1 MDCPSAAQPAPP
13 WLGRSLERFEDAALL
28 TGRGRYFDD
37 VATPA
42 GTLHAAILRS
52 PHGHATIAAI
62 DTAQAVALP
71 GVAAV
76 LTGRDIQALTS
87 SLVVGVKAPMECWPI
102 ATDRVRYMGEP
113 VAIAVATDRYI
124 AEDALDLIEV
134 RYDRLPAVTD
144 PLAALQ
150 PDAPVLHPGLGGN
163 LASDRRFRYGDPEAA
178 FASAPHRVSVEAVYP
193 RNACTPIETYGVLA
207 EYDPSADCLRRAGE
221 FPGAVLAACG
231 DRAGVAGAGQ
241 PAAAAH
247 AAGFRRQ
254 LRGEAGRVPL
264 HRADRRRRARDGP
277 AGEMGRGPAG
287 APRRLRLR
295 HQPGHH
301 AACRGGRR
309 WAGAGAGL
317 GPGRGLRCPSARA
330 GTGDAVSHAW
340 QHDRRLRHPAPGD
353 PQPGGADQQDAHRA
367 EPRLRRAAGL
377 FRAGTADAAHRGD
390 AASGPAG
397 RDPPQPCA
405 RIGFSLPHRQR
416 RAAGFR

>member
-102 ATDRVRYMGEP
+102 ATDRMRYMGEP
-113 VAIAVATDRYI
+113 VAVAVATDRYV

-178 FASAPHRVSVEAVYP
+178 FAVRAAPCQRGSRLSPQRLHADRDLWRAGGI
-193 RNACTPIETYGVLA
+193 R
-207 EYDPSADCLRRAGE
+207 PSGGLLRRAGE
-221 FPGAVLAACG
+221 FPGAVLAARG

-247 AAGFRRQ
+247 AARI
-254 LRGEAGRVPL
+254 
-264 HRADRRRRARDGP
+264 P
-277 AGEMGRGPAG
+277 A
-287 APRRLRLR
+287 
-295 HQPGHH
+295 
-301 AACRGGRR
+301 
-309 WAGAGAGL
+309 
-317 GPGRGLRCPSARA
+317 
-330 GTGDAVSHAW
+330 
-340 QHDRRLRHPAPGD
+340 
-353 PQPGGADQQDAHRA
+353 
-367 EPRLRRAAGL
+367 
-377 FRAGTADAAHRGD
+377 
-390 AASGPAG
+390 AASG
-397 RDPPQPCA
+397 
-405 RIGFSLPHRQR
+405 
-416 RAAGFR
+416 